1 MCGIV
6 GYVGPKDSAPILVEG
21 LRKLEYR
28 GYDSAGLAVHTGRG
42 VEILRA
48 VGKLANL
55 DAALKK
61 NPLAG
66 TTGIGHTRWATHGR
80 PSEANAHP
88 HVAGQVAVVHNGI
101 IENHAQL
108 RKELEASG
116 VKFQSDTDTEIV
128 AHLVDRALRSGEAG
142 RRPEGHPELKAGT
155 SSLEE
160 AVRAAL
166 KQVRGAYAIAVVSG
180 GSPDEIV
187 VAKQDSPLVLGVGE
201 GESFAASDI
210 PAILAH
216 TRDVILLQDGEM
228 AVLTKG
234 AMKITTVADGKPVTR
249 ASKRIDWSPT
259 QAEKGGYKHFML
271 KEIHEQPRAIEDT
284 LRGRIDLANAD
295 VNAAEIGV
303 TEEFAKK
310 VGRVYFVA
318 CGTSAHA
325 AMAGR
330 YWIEALARIPAVVE
344 IGSEVRYRDPVFL
357 PNDLVVAVSQSGE
370 TLDTLAAVK
379 TAKAAGAHVVAVVN
393 VLDSAIPR
401 VSDGAL
407 YTHAGPEIG
416 VASTKC
422 FTTQLAALLMLAV
435 YLGRRR
441 GTLPI
446 EEARRVLDALWHVPA
461 QMREV
466 LARGDDLKVIAKK
479 HMRARDM
486 LFLGRGTQYP
496 IALEGALKLKEISY
510 IHAEGYAAG
519 EMKHGPIALIDEDM
533 PVVVCCPKD
542 HQYEKTLSNMQ
553 EVKARE
559 GQLIAV
565 CTEGDEDVRKICTGD
580 GYNSGP
586 PRSTRSQALYD
597 QPDII
602 EIPSAASEVLPL
614 LTVIPL
620 QLLAYHVADLK
631 GTDVDQPR
639 NLAKTV
645 TVE

>member
-6 GYVGPKDSAPILVEG
+6 AYVGAQNCAPILVEG
-21 LRKLEYR
+21 LRRLEYR
-28 GYDSAGLAVHTGRG
+28 GYDSAGLALHTGRG
-42 VEILRA
+42 VEIVRA

-61 NPLAG
+61 SPLSG

-88 HVAGQVAVVHNGI
+88 HVAGKVAVVHNGI
-101 IENHAQL
+101 IENHVQL
-108 RKELEASG
+108 RRELEGRG

-128 AHLVDRALRSGEAG
+128 AHLVDEAMRKG
-142 RRPEGHPELKAGT
+142 ST
-155 SSLEE
+155 SLEE

-180 GSPDEIV
+180 DVHDEIV
-187 VAKQDSPLVLGVGE
+187 VAKHDSPLVLGVGD

-234 AMKITTVADGKPVTR
+234 AMKITTLEGTPVTR

-284 LRGRIDLANAD
+284 LRGRVDIVNAD
-295 VNAAEIGV
+295 VVAAEIGLSD
-303 TEEFAKK
+303 ELAKK

-330 YWIEALARIPAVVE
+330 YWVESLARIPAVVE
-344 IGSEVRYRDPVFL
+344 IGSEVRYRNPVFL

-379 TAKAAGAHVVAVVN
+379 TAKAAGAQVIAIANVV
-393 VLDSAIPR
+393 DSAIPR
-401 VSDGAL
+401 IADGAL

-422 FTTQLAALLMLAV
+422 FTTQLAAMLMLAV

-441 GTLPI
+441 GTLPV
-446 EEARRVLDALWHVPA
+446 EEARRVLDALWRVPA
-461 QMREV
+461 LMRET
-466 LARGDDLKVIAKK
+466 LASGDDLKVIAKK
-479 HMRARDM
+479 HLRARDM
-486 LFLGRGTQYP
+486 LFLGRGTQFP

-533 PVVVCCPKD
+533 PVVVVCPRD

-565 CTEGDEDVRKICTGD
+565 ATKGDEDVRKICTGD
-580 GYNSGP
+580 GG
-586 PRSTRSQALYD
+586 
-597 QPDII
+597 QPADVI
-602 EIPSAASEVLPL
+602 EIPEAESEVLPL
-614 LTVIPL
+614 LTVLPL
-620 QLLAYHVADLK
+620 QLLAYHMADLK